1 MGGVEP
7 CVKSLK
13 AGGAEAGETPVTVG
27 AMMPMLS
34 MFMLS
39 LFETIGPT
47 ERSE

>member
-34 MFMLS
+34 MFEM
-39 LFETIGPT
+39 IGPT
-47 ERSE
+47 DKTSE